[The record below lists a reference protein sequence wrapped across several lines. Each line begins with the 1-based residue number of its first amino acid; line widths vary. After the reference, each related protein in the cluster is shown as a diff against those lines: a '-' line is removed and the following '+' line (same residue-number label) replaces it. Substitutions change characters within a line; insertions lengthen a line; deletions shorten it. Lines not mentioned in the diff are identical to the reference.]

1 MGVSLFKRQ
10 LLAALLACLAMAV
23 ILILYQNGQQER
35 HHSNQFQQLKQQT
48 SATELEL
55 ELLLGRAALTA
66 QSQAVQLSSYLNHPE
81 AEEKKLPQ
89 YLDEQLLLTPAFT
102 RLVLL
107 SEQGQIF
114 ARTSIDN
121 QGYAL
126 SSQALST
133 PIFASA
139 NRQTGQEHENAPPVL
154 RQLQR
159 ELQPQ
164 AEPVLSLLPQVA
176 LLAQDTVLGRQ
187 VSFLA
192 RISGDGLRLK
202 EQEGNAPAAKEA
214 GNYYWLATLDYKVFE
229 SLLDTTAMRLQ
240 TAGFTRVEVMLTDAQ
255 GKRLAQ
261 VGEEAGNQPARGYET
276 LKTLQLSRAVNAT
289 GLHGQDWQ
297 LSIVATPPPSA
308 NPVLL
313 PAALLTTLLLL
324 ALVWLYID
332 LVRPLEKLARTLTA
346 LGREQGM
353 ESFNLVAVSL
363 SGMRRE
369 ISELR
374 EYLGNRLQH
383 WMVIERQNQ
392 QLQLWQ
398 SSLEQLPRTLVITEL
413 DDAGTIIYASKNL
426 AEICDFDSAETRL
439 TMAAV
444 LDRAD
449 SPGGFM
455 SLPKWSRGATVV
467 RMPGS
472 HGRFTRVCSYP
483 IKNDA
488 GEVRFRLLELEAITV
503 TGALAPRVSLDSD
516 SGCFVDNI
524 PGINGVDTG
533 NNIEPYSGLFLLLKD
548 DHHILEVSQAF
559 AGLLGYSPEELLQ
572 LGFGS
577 ISPFWT
583 PGQHLPQLLILK
595 HQDGRLL
602 EFHLQ
607 WRASH
612 GLTPKLYWL
621 WPSPLIQRPEHRTLQ
636 AQELGYRAA
645 FLQAS
650 VGFARIGMSGEW
662 LEVNDKFCDISGCDR
677 EQIARMDPEVALNLK
692 QFDGW
697 LRFSEKML
705 NNELK
710 FHGDEK
716 RYLRLDDS
724 VLWLNVSVCLIRDSH
739 EQPRYFLMAFEDIS
753 QRKQFEIGLMEAK
766 QQREELLKGRDLASE
781 AGGIG
786 NWSWD
791 IESGELIWDN
801 RMRSIY
807 GLNSEKLTFRDWRA
821 RVHPEDIADAE
832 ANVNACI
839 NHKVPFRA
847 EFRVINQ
854 RTGATHWVKAAGD
867 TIRRNG
873 VAVKLFGINQD
884 ISDEKAL
891 QQSLARESAE
901 ANQASQ
907 AKSRFLAVMSHE
919 IRTPMNGV
927 VGMIDLLRDTG
938 LSAEQLRMIGTIRDS
953 AFSLLEIIN
962 DILDFSKIEAG
973 KMELEIESV
982 SLLSILEKTIEVLW
996 FNAASKNVFLNILPD
1011 LNLPALIRLDPVR
1024 LRQIVLNLVGNA
1036 IKFTHSN
1043 RQQGLVIMRTECR
1056 QSHDNHSEMILEVI
1070 DNGVGMTKAQLR
1082 QLFEP
1087 FTQADSSTT
1096 RKYGGTGLGLSITK
1110 SFVDLMGGK
1119 IEVESQP
1126 DAGSTFRLRLPCE
1139 AADEYRETE
1148 LQRYSELNI
1157 KLLICI
1163 DNKQHLVAVLHLVE
1177 QLELEYQC
1185 LDSGQLEGSLFE
1197 QACLAESELLISDS
1211 YQAYKQYRNRGEKG
1225 LPCALLLLDEDS
1237 ITSKVEADMRVCM
1250 LSCHPLKP
1258 TAVLAALAML
1268 SGQNP
1273 ALWQMFAP
1281 GETTRIG
1288 RSVSETDIATDAG
1301 FTILVAEDHQ
1311 TNREV
1316 ISLQL
1321 KKLGCR
1327 FELAEDGLEALK
1339 MWQSGGF
1346 SVLLTDCHMPGM
1358 DGFELTAEIRRL
1370 EQEQDLPHTLI
1381 IAVTADAMSGELQNC
1396 LSAGMDDYLAKPVEF
1411 KSLKSK
1417 LLAWHGQNQFRQ
1429 NEMIG
1434 ESPSAHTEAP
1444 LDLNKLAE
1452 ILGTEDDE
1460 IIQSIV
1466 RYFLTS
1472 LERELPP
1479 LFEALESLEAQELK
1493 RQAHALKGAANSSG
1507 AVRLGKLFAE
1517 LEQQAAEGQLTS
1529 STQYRQQIEHEAALV
1544 KRAMPQSQA
1553 TQA

>member
-1 MGVSLFKRQ
+1 M
-10 LLAALLACLAMAV
+10 AA
-23 ILILYQNGQQER
+23 ILVLYQNGQQER
-35 HHSNQFQQLKQQT
+35 VYSDDFQRLKQQ
-48 SATELEL
+48 AAAIKLET
-55 ELLLGRAALTA
+55 ELLLERAALNA
-66 QSQAVQLSSYLNHPE
+66 QSQAVQLSSYLKRKG
-81 AEEKKLPQ
+81 AEEAKLQ
-89 YLDEQLLLTPAFT
+89 YYLDEQLLLTPVFS
-102 RLVLL
+102 RLLL
-107 SEQGQIF
+107 FSEQGQIL

-121 QGYAL
+121 RGH
-126 SSQALST
+126 SISPQALLA
-133 PIFASA
+133 PIEIIQPGIEYTQSS
-139 NRQTGQEHENAPPVL
+139 L
-154 RQLQR
+154 RQIKR
-159 ELQPQ
+159 ELQTQ
-164 AEPVLSLLPQVA
+164 ADVEPSLLPQVA
-176 LLAQDTVLGRQ
+176 LLAGGAASGRQ
-187 VSFLA
+187 ISFLA
-192 RISGDGLRLK
+192 LIPHDASQTDSLAGDYSGVNETSL
-202 EQEGNAPAAKEA
+202 EAPASEKESVEQSSSPEP
-214 GNYYWLATLDYKVFE
+214 NHYYWLATLDNQIFE
-229 SLLDTTAMRLQ
+229 SLLSAAVLRLQ
-240 TAGFTRVEVMLTDAQ
+240 TAGFAGVALTLVDAE
-255 GKRLAQ
+255 GKTLAH
-261 VGEEAGNQPARGYET
+261 VGEEANKKPAKEYAR
-276 LKTLQLSRAVNAT
+276 LDVMPLSLVVNAQAP
-289 GLHGQDWQ
+289 HGKGWQ
-297 LSIVATPPPSA
+297 LSIAATPPRSA
-308 NPVLL
+308 NAALL
-313 PAALLTTLLLL
+313 PAALLATLLFL
-324 ALVWLYID
+324 ALAWLYVD

-346 LGREQGM
+346 LGDEQGM
-353 ESFNLVAVSL
+353 ESFNLAVVSL
-363 SGMRRE
+363 PEMQGK

-374 EYLGNRLQH
+374 EYLHNRLQH
-383 WMVIERQNQ
+383 QQGIERQNQ
-392 QLQLWQ
+392 QLRLWQ
-398 SSLEQLPRTLVITEL
+398 SSLELLPRALVITEL
-413 DDAGTIIYASKNL
+413 DDSGTIIYASKNL
-426 AEICDFDSAETRL
+426 SGICDFDSHSPPSS
-439 TMAAV
+439 AV
-444 LDRAD
+444 AFLGQDN
-449 SPGGFM
+449 SHGGFT
-455 SLPKWSRGATVV
+455 SLPKRSSGSTVI
-467 RMPGS
+467 RMPGNN
-472 HGRFTRVCSYP
+472 GRFTKVCSYP
-483 IKNDA
+483 LKDGD
-488 GEVRFRLLELEAITV
+488 GEVQFRLLEFETITV
-503 TGALAPRVSLDSD
+503 AGGLASGVSMDSD
-516 SGCFVDNI
+516 SGRFFAVTQEL
-524 PGINGVDTG
+524 NGVNAG
-533 NNIEPYSGLFLLLKD
+533 NTALYSELFLLLKEERY
-548 DHHILEVSQAF
+548 IVEVSQSLAE
-559 AGLLGYSPEELLQ
+559 LLGYSQAQ
-572 LGFGS
+572 LRQMGVAS

-612 GLTPKLYWL
+612 GLTPTLHWL
-621 WPSPLIQRPEHRTLQ
+621 WLSPLVERPEHRTLQ

-650 VGFARIGMSGEW
+650 VGFARIGMDGEW
-662 LEVNDKFCDISGCDR
+662 LEVNDKFCDISGCNR
-677 EQIARMDPEVALNLK
+677 ERIARMDPELAINLK

-697 LRFSEKML
+697 MRFSEKML

-710 FHGDEK
+710 FHGNEK
-716 RYLRLDDS
+716 RYVRLDDN
-724 VLWLNVSVCLIRDSH
+724 VLWLNVSVCLIRDCR

-753 QRKQFEIGLMEAK
+753 QHKQYEVGLMEAK

-791 IESGELIWDN
+791 IESGELSWDN
-801 RMRSIY
+801 RMRCIY
-807 GLNSEKLTFRDWRA
+807 GLNSEKLSFTDWRS
-821 RVHPEDIADAE
+821 RVHPEDIAYAE
-832 ANVNACI
+832 ENVNACI
-839 NHKVPFRA
+839 KHKVPFRA

-884 ISDEKAL
+884 ITDEKML

-938 LSAEQLRMIGTIRDS
+938 LSGEQQRMIGTIRDS

-973 KMELEIESV
+973 KMELQIESV
-982 SLLSILEKTIEVLW
+982 SLLPILETTIEVLW

-1011 LNLPALIRLDPVR
+1011 LSLPALIRLDPVR
-1024 LRQIVLNLVGNA
+1024 IRQIVLNLVGNA

-1043 RQQGLVIMRTECR
+1043 RQQGLVMLRTECR

-1119 IEVESQP
+1119 IEVESEP
-1126 DAGSTFRLRLPCE
+1126 DAGSTFRIRLPCE
-1139 AADEYRETE
+1139 AVDDHQETE

-1157 KLLICI
+1157 KLIICI
-1163 DNKQHLVAVLHLVE
+1163 ENKQHLVTVLHLVE
-1177 QLELEYQC
+1177 QLRLEYQC
-1185 LDSGQLEGSLFE
+1185 LNAGQLEGSLFE
-1197 QACLAESELLISDS
+1197 QACLAGAELLISDS
-1211 YQAYKQYRNRGEKG
+1211 YRSYKQYRSREEKL
-1225 LPCALLLLDEDS
+1225 LPCGLLLLDEDS
-1237 ITSKVEADMRVCM
+1237 ITSKVEAEKRVCM

-1268 SGQNP
+1268 TGQNP
-1273 ALWQMFAP
+1273 ALWQMFSP
-1281 GETTRIG
+1281 SEPVRVG
-1288 RSVSETDIATDAG
+1288 RSVSETDIAADAE
-1301 FTILVAEDHQ
+1301 FCILVAEDHQ

-1327 FELAEDGLEALK
+1327 FELAEDGLVALE
-1339 MWQSGGF
+1339 MWRTGRF
-1346 SVLLTDCHMPGM
+1346 TVLLTDCHMPGM

-1396 LSAGMDDYLAKPVEF
+1396 LAAGMDDYLAKPVEF

-1429 NEMIG
+1429 NETVD
-1434 ESPSAHTEAP
+1434 ESHSGDTEAS

-1460 IIQSIV
+1460 VIQSIV
-1466 RYFLTS
+1466 QYFLTS
-1472 LERELPP
+1472 LERELP
-1479 LFEALESLEAQELK
+1479 LLLEALEGREAQEL
-1493 RQAHALKGAANSSG
+1493 RRRAHALKGAANSSG

-1517 LEQQAAEGQLTS
+1517 LEHQAAEGQLTAPA
-1529 STQYRQQIEHEAALV
+1529 QYRQQIEYEAALV
-1544 KRAMPQSQA
+1544 KRAMPQS
-1553 TQA
+1553 

>member
-1 MGVSLFKRQ
+1 M
-10 LLAALLACLAMAV
+10 
-23 ILILYQNGQQER
+23 
-35 HHSNQFQQLKQQT
+35 
-48 SATELEL
+48 
-55 ELLLGRAALTA
+55 
-66 QSQAVQLSSYLNHPE
+66 
-81 AEEKKLPQ
+81 
-89 YLDEQLLLTPAFT
+89 
-102 RLVLL
+102 
-107 SEQGQIF
+107 
-114 ARTSIDN
+114 
-121 QGYAL
+121 
-126 SSQALST
+126 
-133 PIFASA
+133 
-139 NRQTGQEHENAPPVL
+139 
-154 RQLQR
+154 
-159 ELQPQ
+159 
-164 AEPVLSLLPQVA
+164 
-176 LLAQDTVLGRQ
+176 
-187 VSFLA
+187 
-192 RISGDGLRLK
+192 
-202 EQEGNAPAAKEA
+202 
-214 GNYYWLATLDYKVFE
+214 
-229 SLLDTTAMRLQ
+229 
-240 TAGFTRVEVMLTDAQ
+240 
-255 GKRLAQ
+255 
-261 VGEEAGNQPARGYET
+261 
-276 LKTLQLSRAVNAT
+276 
-289 GLHGQDWQ
+289 
-297 LSIVATPPPSA
+297 
-308 NPVLL
+308 
-313 PAALLTTLLLL
+313 
-324 ALVWLYID
+324 
-332 LVRPLEKLARTLTA
+332 
-346 LGREQGM
+346 
-353 ESFNLVAVSL
+353 
-363 SGMRRE
+363 
-369 ISELR
+369 
-374 EYLGNRLQH
+374 
-383 WMVIERQNQ
+383 
-392 QLQLWQ
+392 
-398 SSLEQLPRTLVITEL
+398 
-413 DDAGTIIYASKNL
+413 
-426 AEICDFDSAETRL
+426 
-439 TMAAV
+439 
-444 LDRAD
+444 
-449 SPGGFM
+449 
-455 SLPKWSRGATVV
+455 
-467 RMPGS
+467 
-472 HGRFTRVCSYP
+472 
-483 IKNDA
+483 
-488 GEVRFRLLELEAITV
+488 
-503 TGALAPRVSLDSD
+503 
-516 SGCFVDNI
+516 
-524 PGINGVDTG
+524 DTG

-548 DHHILEVSQAF
+548 DHHILEVSQAL

-938 LSAEQLRMIGTIRDS
+938 LSAEQQRMIGTIRDS

-1043 RQQGLVIMRTECR
+1043 RQQGLVMLRTECR

-1177 QLELEYQC
+1177 QLELGYQC

-1339 MWQSGGF
+1339 MWLSGGF

-1358 DGFELTAEIRRL
+1358 DGFELTTEIRRL

-1466 RYFLTS
+1466 QYFLTS

-1479 LFEALESLEAQELK
+1479 LFEALESLEAQEL
-1493 RQAHALKGAANSSG
+1493 RRRAHALKGAANSSG